1 MQNTFRKII
10 QPLIYGL
17 LIALGIF
24 IGTTLNS
31 SFKTGR
37 NIFFSKS
44 SSGNFNKINDVM
56 SYIRQEY
63 VDTINQQTLVDN
75 SIEQILQNLDP
86 HSSYIPAEDLKS
98 VNEPLEGNFEGI
110 GIEFHIQS
118 DTIMVVSTISGGP
131 SETVGLK
138 PGDRIVKVDTTNVA
152 GIGIKN
158 EDVFKKLRG
167 TGGTKVKLK
176 VMRYGLAKPLDF
188 TIIRGRIP
196 IKSIDVSY
204 MPTPTTGF
212 IKISR
217 FAATTYDEYLE
228 AFDKLKS
235 AGMKNLVIDLR
246 GNPGGYLDAATALAD
261 EFLSDKKL
269 IVYTEGKARPRSDH
283 YATAEGGF
291 EKGNV
296 VVLIDEGSASASEI
310 LAGALQDWDR
320 AEIVGRRSFGK
331 GLVQEQTLFPD
342 GSAMRLTVA
351 RYYTPTGRSIQKSYK
366 DGISAYDD
374 DLSNRY
380 KHGEMESADSI
391 HFADS
396 LKFKTPAGRIV
407 YGGGGIMPDVFIPVD
422 TTSDNEYSR
431 MVFGLGLVSSFT
443 YDYVDKNRTKL
454 QAYKT
459 SKQFIENFKVDAK
472 LSSDFTAY
480 TISNKVKPDEKN
492 IQASK
497 GLISN
502 QLKANIARL
511 LFGNEGFYPVV
522 MEDDKAFK
530 RALTD
535 AENVSLPKA
544 PTMVMKK

>member
-1 MQNTFRKII
+1 MDNSFRKVI

-24 IGTTLNS
+24 IGTSLHS
-31 SFKTGR
+31 SFQGSR
-37 NIFFSKS
+37 NIFFNKN
-44 SSGNFNKINDVM
+44 SGSGFNKINDVI
-56 SYIRQEY
+56 SYIKQEY
-63 VDTINQQTLVDN
+63 VDTINQKSLVDN

-110 GIEFHIQS
+110 GIEFHIQN
-118 DTIMVVSTISGGP
+118 DTIMVVSTIAGGP
-131 SETVGLK
+131 SEMVGLK
-138 PGDRIVKVDTTNVA
+138 PGDRIVNVDTANVA

-176 VMRYGLAKPLDF
+176 VMRYGLSKPLDF
-188 TIIRGRIP
+188 TIVRGRIP
-196 IKSIDVSY
+196 IKSIDVSF
-204 MPTPTTGF
+204 MATPVTGY

-228 AFDKLKS
+228 AFAKLS
-235 AGMKNLVIDLR
+235 QRGMKNLVIDLR

-261 EFLSDKKL
+261 EFLGDKKL
-269 IVYTEGKARPRSDH
+269 IVYTEGKSRPRSDH
-283 YATAEGGF
+283 YATADGGF
-291 EKGNV
+291 EKGNI

-320 AEIVGRRSFGK
+320 AEIIGRRSFGK

-366 DGISAYDD
+366 EGLSAYEE

-380 KHGEMESADSI
+380 KHGEMGSADSI

-396 LKFKTPAGRIV
+396 LKFRTPSGRIV
-407 YGGGGIMPDVFIPVD
+407 YGGGGIMPDIFIPVD

-431 MVFGLGLVSSFT
+431 MVFGLGLVSRFT
-443 YDYVDKNRTKL
+443 YDYVDKNRSDL
-454 QAYKT
+454 QRFK
-459 SKQFIENFKVDAK
+459 SVKQFLESFEIGPK
-472 LSSDFTAY
+472 LFSDFTAY
-480 TISNKVKPDEKN
+480 TINNKVKPDEKN

-497 GLISN
+497 SLITN

-522 MEDDKAFK
+522 MQDDSAYKKA
-530 RALTD
+530 LSD
-535 AENVSLPKA
+535 AEGLLNLQGNGVGI
-544 PTMVMKK
+544 KK

>member
-10 QPLIYGL
+10 QPIIYGL

-44 SSGNFNKINDVM
+44 SGGNFNKINDVM
-56 SYIRQEY
+56 SYIKQEY

-110 GIEFHIQS
+110 GIEFHIQN

-138 PGDRIVKVDTTNVA
+138 PGDRIVKVDTSNVA

-217 FAATTYDEYLE
+217 FAATTYGEYLE

-235 AGMKNLVIDLR
+235 AGMKNLIIDLR

-269 IVYTEGKARPRSDH
+269 IVYTKGKARPRSDH
-283 YATAEGGF
+283 YATVEGGF

-366 DGISAYDD
+366 DGISAYDE

-396 LKFKTPAGRIV
+396 LKFKTPSGRIV

-443 YDYVDKNRTKL
+443 YDYVDKNRTQL

-472 LSSDFTAY
+472 LFSDFTAY
-480 TISNKVKPDEKN
+480 TISSKVKPDEKN
-492 IQASK
+492 IQTSK

-535 AENVSLPKA
+535 AENVSLPKSPA
-544 PTMVMKK
+544 MGMKK